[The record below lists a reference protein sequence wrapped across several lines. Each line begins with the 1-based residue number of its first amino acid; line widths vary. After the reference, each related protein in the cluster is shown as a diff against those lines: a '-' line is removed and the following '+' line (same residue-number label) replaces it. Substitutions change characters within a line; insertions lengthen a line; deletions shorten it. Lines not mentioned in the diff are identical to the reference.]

1 MAVSPATY
9 GRARGEGQVAPSGPQ
24 RSASVWKAVVGV
36 PEGKL
41 RSHCLEPVLWRS
53 ASEKEQPQA
62 DTHGRAPRTYR
73 AEGLCPAE
81 SQLAHILPQAS
92 A

>member
-1 MAVSPATY
+1 M
-9 GRARGEGQVAPSGPQ
+9 APSGPQ
-24 RSASVWKAVVGV
+24 RSASIWKAVVRV
-36 PEGKL
+36 PGGKL
-41 RSHCLEPVLWRS
+41 RGHCLEPVLWSS
-53 ASEKEQPQA
+53 ASKKEQPQV

-73 AEGLCPAE
+73 AERLCPAE